1 LGDTY
6 PFTSVGQHKPVTLY
20 RFITRDTIAAKIR
33 HLQEKKQALAD
44 GLIESQLTVKELEEL
59 LS

>member
-44 GLIESQLTVKELEEL
+44 GLIESNSL
-59 LS
+59 